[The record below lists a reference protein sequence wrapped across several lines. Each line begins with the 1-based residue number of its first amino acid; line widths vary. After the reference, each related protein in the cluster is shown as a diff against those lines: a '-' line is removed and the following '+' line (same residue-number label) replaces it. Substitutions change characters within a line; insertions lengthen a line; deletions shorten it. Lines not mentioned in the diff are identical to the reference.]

1 MTEIQ
6 VHGFLYFRVPQG
18 LRTPEMREQVR
29 RATEEA
35 QKFPGVVA
43 LYPYSLVGLRASADL
58 GFWLA
63 TDEIEAYQWVGGR
76 FLRTNLE
83 LTASLWGYVRPS
95 QYTGQSGIS
104 VQVPGERKR
113 YLVVY
118 PFIKTHDWYQ
128 LSADDRRAMMK
139 DHARVG
145 HAFTEIDQVLVYS
158 TGIADWEFVVGYE
171 TDDLQRFSELV
182 TALRSTAGRLYTR
195 RDTPI
200 FTGRH
205 GPLQDVLHEVF
216 GEEDPQ

>member
-1 MTEIQ
+1 MAEIQ

-18 LRTPEMREQVR
+18 LRTREVR
-29 RATEEA
+29 DKVRGAAEEA

-43 LYPYSLVGLRASADL
+43 LYPYSLVGLRASAEL
-58 GFWLA
+58 GLWLA
-63 TDEIEAYQWVGGR
+63 AEEIEALQWVGGR
-76 FLRTNLE
+76 LLRTNLE

-104 VQVPGERKR
+104 VKVPGERKR

-128 LSADDRRAMMK
+128 LSADERQAMMK
-139 DHARVG
+139 EHARVG
-145 HAFTEIDQVLVYS
+145 HAFKEIDQVLVYS

-171 TDDLQRFSELV
+171 TDDLKRFSELV
-182 TALRSTAGRLYTR
+182 TALRSTAGRPYTH

-200 FTGRH
+200 FAGRYDS
-205 GPLQDVLHEVF
+205 LQAVLLEVF
-216 GEEDPQ
+216 GKDDE

>member
-1 MTEIQ
+1 MAEIK
-6 VHGFLYFRVPQG
+6 VHGFLYFRVPPTF
-18 LRTPEMREQVR
+18 RTPEEREKVR
-29 RATEEA
+29 QAAEEG

-43 LYPYSLVGLRASADL
+43 LYPYSLVGLRASAEV

-63 TDEIEAYQWVGGR
+63 TEDVETYQRVGGR
-76 FLRTNLE
+76 FLQTNLE
-83 LTASLWGYVRPS
+83 PTASLWGFVRPS

-104 VQVPGERKR
+104 VEVPGQRKR

-139 DHARVG
+139 EHAHVG
-145 HAFTEIDQVLVYS
+145 HSFKEIEQLLVYS

-171 TDDLQRFSELV
+171 TDDLLRFSELV
-182 TALRSTAGRLYTR
+182 MALRNSAGRPYTR

-200 FTGRH
+200 FTGRY
-205 GPLQDVLHEVF
+205 GSLPEVLHEVF
-216 GEEDPQ
+216 GGEG